1 MSNNLKKITKVLIVG
16 SGYMATEYAKVLTG
30 LNIAY
35 EVVGRG
41 ISNCKK
47 MEKKFSVKVHSGGI
61 ENFLSNNI
69 LSEYSHVINTVNV
82 NFLNQTTKSL
92 INAGAKKILLEKPGD
107 LTITGLKKISDLSN
121 KNHAE
126 VLIAYNRRFYSSIQN
141 LKKLAKKDGGI
152 TGVHFEFT
160 EWIHTINP
168 EDYDNESLAKWV
180 IANSSHVIDTVFY
193 LIGKPKNIISN
204 ISGKEQIPWHPSAS
218 IFYGSGESEKNIPFT
233 YHTNWLSAGRWAIK
247 VLTKKGAYYLAPLEI
262 LQKQD
267 IGTTIIEKI
276 DLDYSLDEK
285 YKPGLYQQVYNFI
298 NNNFEDFCTIESQ
311 LIKTKNIYNQ
321 IANY

>member
-1 MSNNLKKITKVLIVG
+1 MSNNLKNFTKVLIVG

-30 LNIAY
+30 LNIEY

-41 ISNCKK
+41 VSNCKK
-47 MEKKFSVKVHSGGI
+47 MESKFSVKVYSGGI
-61 ENFLSNNI
+61 ERFLSNNI
-69 LSEYSHVINTVNV
+69 LSEYSHIINTVNI
-82 NFLNQTTKSL
+82 NLLNETTQSL
-92 INAGAKKILLEKPGD
+92 INAGAEKILLEKPGD
-107 LTITGLKKISDLSN
+107 LNISGLKKISDLSKMN
-121 KNHAE
+121 GAE

-152 TGVHFEFT
+152 IGVHFEFT
-160 EWIHTINP
+160 EWVHTINP

-180 IANSSHVIDTVFY
+180 ISNSSHVIDTVFY
-193 LIGKPKNIISN
+193 LIGKPKNINSN
-204 ISGKEQIPWHPSAS
+204 ISGEAQIPWHPNAS
-218 IFYGSGESEKNIPFT
+218 IFYGSGESEKNTPFT
-233 YHTNWLSAGRWAIK
+233 YHANWLSAGRWAIR
-247 VLTKKGAYYLAPLEI
+247 VLTKKRAYYLEPLEI

-267 IGTTIIEKI
+267 IGTTTIEKI

-285 YKPGLYQQVYNFI
+285 YKPGVYQQVHNFI

-311 LIKTKNIYNQ
+311 LIKTKNIYNK